1 MKKILTV
8 SILVLSLVVSVS
20 FAEKIKL
27 DSQLS
32 QDLFKSASK
41 ELGVALAF
49 NPMSPAEPLGITGFD
64 AAAEVIV
71 TDINDNKDY
80 WKLTFEN
87 QDTIPMIPTA
97 RIHLQKGLPF
107 NLDIGAMYS
116 SVPSTDIK
124 LWGVELKY
132 AILEGGITM
141 PAISIRGAF
150 SKLEGVDDL
159 DINTY
164 SGDLLISKGFL
175 FLTPYAGV
183 TMLRVNASEN
193 SDLVSLDDIHE
204 TIYRGLIG
212 LQVSPLPLFNITV
225 EASIGEVNQ
234 YGLKLG
240 LRF

>member
-1 MKKILTV
+1 MKKIL
-8 SILVLSLVVSVS
+8 SFLVLVLILMATAS
-20 FAEKIKL
+20 FAKEIKL
-27 DSQLS
+27 DPNLTQN
-32 QDLFKSASK
+32 LFNSASK
-41 ELGVALAF
+41 ELGISLAF
-49 NPMSPAEPLGITGFD
+49 NPMTPAEPLGITGFD

-71 TDINDNKDY
+71 TDINHNKDY
-80 WKLTFEN
+80 WKLIFKN
-87 QDTIPMIPTA
+87 QDTVPMIPVA

-116 SVPSTDIK
+116 EVPSTDIK

-132 AILEGGITM
+132 AILEGGITI
-141 PAISIRGAF
+141 PALSIRGAF
-150 SKLEGVDDL
+150 SKLEGVDEL
-159 DINTY
+159 DIDTY

-175 FLTPYAGV
+175 FLAPYAGI

-193 SDLVSLDDIHE
+193 SDLVSLDDVHE
-204 TIYRGLIG
+204 TIYRGLVG
-212 LQVSPLPLFNITV
+212 LQVSPLPLLNITV

>member
-8 SILVLSLVVSVS
+8 SILVLSFVVSVS
-20 FAEKIKL
+20 FAKEIKL

-32 QDLFKSASK
+32 QDLFKSVSK

-49 NPMSPAEPLGITGFD
+49 NPMAPAEPLGITGFD

-71 TDINDNKDY
+71 TDINDNNDY
-80 WKLTFEN
+80 WKLTFKN

-116 SVPSTDIK
+116 SVPATDIK

-150 SKLEGVDDL
+150 SKLEGVNEL

-175 FLTPYAGV
+175 FLTPYAGI

-212 LQVSPLPLFNITV
+212 LQASPLPLFNITV
-225 EASIGEVNQ
+225 EASIGEVKQ